1 MITPKRL
8 LGVLDPFNNKKEVL
22 VKDQT
27 TGDII
32 QAILTAH
39 ERYKPEYKKIS
50 SLFRGNN
57 NKETAHN
64 IWKYLKTNVRY
75 VVEPENEQRIK
86 SPAAIVATGNTTG
99 SDCKNYSLFTAGI
112 LEALKIPF
120 AFRFASYSKY
130 GDKTPGHVFVV
141 MYPGTKHEVWIDAVL
156 RAFDY
161 HKPYTYKIDKKPK
174 KMAIVAM
181 SGIGASKVV
190 RKARRARRKAAGKTF
205 GQKLKKGLKA
215 IVKVAAAPVR
225 NAFLVLVGLNVHN
238 LAKKLA
244 KAYEKNPDK
253 LKKFW
258 ESAGG
263 RINNLVKKINKGK
276 TKRRILGDEE
286 LPGMIGVVQTVP
298 ALLTAAAPLLA
309 KVAKLL
315 KSIGID
321 PAELVD
327 VAKNAINNKAKE
339 VFANTLAPRAAQEQ
353 QYADEAQ

>member
-1 MITPKRL
+1 M
-8 LGVLDPFNNKKEVL
+8 
-22 VKDQT
+22 
-27 TGDII
+27 
-32 QAILTAH
+32 
-39 ERYKPEYKKIS
+39 
-50 SLFRGNN
+50 
-57 NKETAHN
+57 
-64 IWKYLKTNVRY
+64 
-75 VVEPENEQRIK
+75 
-86 SPAAIVATGNTTG
+86 
-99 SDCKNYSLFTAGI
+99 
-112 LEALKIPF
+112 
-120 AFRFASYSKY
+120 
-130 GDKTPGHVFVV
+130 
-141 MYPGTKHEVWIDAVL
+141 
-156 RAFDY
+156 
-161 HKPYTYKIDKKPK
+161 
-174 KMAIVAM
+174 
-181 SGIGASKVV
+181 
-190 RKARRARRKAAGKTF
+190 
-205 GQKLKKGLKA
+205 
-215 IVKVAAAPVR
+215 
-225 NAFLVLVGLNVHN
+225 VLVGLNVHN
-238 LAKKLA
+238 LAKKLD
-244 KAYEKNPDK
+244 KAYQKNPDK